1 MVPSVRAAFP
11 HELPVSL
18 SAMGAVA
25 LLAGV
30 RLARAEDVEG
40 LLPKRVLDAGVGH
53 PPVSER
59 WFPQLQHGVV
69 LGLPPVSDAVLL
81 QVGSEAFDLV
91 RWDSNGEVAVR
102 DGELRTND
110 NREMDPQT
118 ARKTEKKRTNPLLV
132 KCDGREVAARQ
143 VEHRHAHPRLLGEL
157 VELDGVGKLLGHR
170 SK

>member
-11 HELPVSL
+11 HELLVSL

-40 LLPKRVLDAGVGH
+40 LLPKRVLDADVGH

-59 WFPQLQHGVV
+59 WVPRLQARVV

-102 DGELRTND
+102 DGELRTNE
-110 NREMDPQT
+110 NREMDPQA
-118 ARKTEKKRTNPLLV
+118 ARKTEKKRTNLV
-132 KCDGREVAARQ
+132 LVEVDGREVRVGQ
-143 VEHRHAHPRLLGEL
+143 GQERHAHPLVPGEL